1 MHTLFYSSIGRYYD
15 YIFPYNP
22 AKKEFTRSFLEN
34 PNSGSIL
41 DIGCGTGDLAMD
53 LAEDGNAVYAI
64 DADQEMI
71 KQAIRKKMPSPL
83 DQYPVFRDLDMKRI
97 SKFFCKHKFD
107 CITCFGNTLVHLQDT
122 REIKDFLSASYEV
135 LNEKGVLLIQILNYE
150 YVLRENVKE
159 LPSIENDKVRF
170 DRYYE
175 ETENEHL
182 DFVTYLTIKEDQSAL
197 KNRIQLYPLT
207 KQKLTQLLE
216 ETGFTDIRFFGDF
229 EKHPFKKDAL
239 PLLVQAVKQ

>member
-22 AKKEFTRSFLEN
+22 VKKQFARSFLKAPDKSN
-34 PNSGSIL
+34 IL

-53 LAEDGNAVYAI
+53 LADDGNEVYAI

-71 KQAIRKKMPSPL
+71 KQAIQKKASMAL

-107 CITCFGNTLVHLQDT
+107 CITCFGNTLVHLQDEK
-122 REIKDFLSASYEV
+122 EIADFLKASFNV
-135 LNEKGVLLIQILNYE
+135 LAENGVLLIQILNYE
-150 YVLRENVKE
+150 YILRDKIDE
-159 LPSIENDKVRF
+159 LPVIENDTVRF
-170 DRYYE
+170 NRYYE
-175 ETENEHL
+175 QTDNNHL

-197 KNRIQLYPLT
+197 KNRIKLYPITKQRLIQLLHESGFGNIQLY
-207 KQKLTQLLE
+207 
-216 ETGFTDIRFFGDF
+216 GDF
-229 EKHPFKKDAL
+229 KKNPFNENAL
-239 PLLVQAVKQ
+239 PLLIRAVKQ